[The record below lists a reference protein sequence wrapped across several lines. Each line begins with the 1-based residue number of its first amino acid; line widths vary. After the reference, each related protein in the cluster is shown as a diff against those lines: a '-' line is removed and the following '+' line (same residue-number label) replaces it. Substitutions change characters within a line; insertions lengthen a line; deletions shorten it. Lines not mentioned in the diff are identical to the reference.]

1 MAGNIVGGGDT
12 KGYRLWEIRVKGG
25 VGWGLESGL
34 CMLKGAGGSG
44 LSAPRRQPLNPC
56 RPEWWCLS

>member
-1 MAGNIVGGGDT
+1 MAIVRGREGRVGT
-12 KGYRLWEIRVKGG
+12 AGSGWRLCGIRVIGWG
-25 VGWGLESGL
+25 VGVGV
-34 CMLKGAGGSG
+34 CMLKERFGG